1 MSETDTHTFIPHPT
15 PAPRNLI
22 NQWCIT
28 ESEAYWIRGDSVA
41 SGRGDRHF
49 GRAGRKW
56 GALLCSGLDL
66 LQLPEGGWEGS
77 NWSFGK
83 TRSV

>member
-1 MSETDTHTFIPHPT
+1 M
-15 PAPRNLI
+15 
-22 NQWCIT
+22 
-28 ESEAYWIRGDSVA
+28 A

-66 LQLPEGGWEGS
+66 LAAA
-77 NWSFGK
+77 
-83 TRSV
+83 